1 MTALAVLSL
10 VVWVYLVVGHGR
22 FWRIAPDLL
31 PQTGG
36 SGRSAQAPGALA
48 VVPAR
53 NEADVIGSSLPSLL
67 AQGEGRPFHVLLVD
81 DLSDDGTGEAARRA
95 AEATGLADRLT
106 VLRSQPLPAG
116 WTGKLWAMH
125 QGLEWASRQD
135 PPPDYVLF
143 TDADIRYRPGV
154 VARLLDLALHRRAV
168 LASLMVELRVTS
180 FAERL
185 LIPAF
190 VYFFRMLYPF
200 AWVRS
205 ARRATAAA
213 AGGVVLAHRETLVRA
228 GGLAAIRGS
237 IIDDCAL
244 GALMKR
250 HGPIWLGLT
259 REVLSIRPYPGFCD
273 IRRMVSRSA
282 YAELRYAPW
291 RLAIAL
297 LGLAL
302 VFVVPPVAAVFGNGL
317 ARLCGIAAWAM
328 MSASFLPMPRF
339 YRAGAATVLLLPL
352 IAVLYGEFTLNS
364 ALQHWRGRGG
374 AWKGRFQSGA
384 GSAAR
389 P

>member
-10 VVWVYLVVGHGR
+10 VVWVYLVVGRGR

-36 SGRSAQAPGALA
+36 SGRRRKLRRVLA

-116 WTGKLWAMH
+116 WTGKLWAMQ

-154 VARLLDLALHRRAV
+154 VARLLDLALRRRAV

-259 REVLSIRPYPGFCD
+259 REVLSIRPYPGFGD

-291 RLAIAL
+291 RLASPSSAWRWSSSSRRSL
-297 LGLAL
+297 PSSA
-302 VFVVPPVAAVFGNGL
+302 NGL

-328 MSASFLPMPRF
+328 MSASFLPMLRF